1 MDCFLLSLRM
11 PYAILLLDEGSPI
24 TGAIF
29 LLKAIP
35 VVLMYGAAFYFLLH
49 NRRTSES
56 KPVGVMLAI
65 ALAAIGI
72 RIWPEDRLY
81 VEYSYS
87 ALFAAVL
94 LFLPLLTAAMVY
106 FFARNSPRD

>member
-1 MDCFLLSLRM
+1 M

-49 NRRTSES
+49 NRRMSES
-56 KPVGVMLAI
+56 KPVGVMLALV
-65 ALAAIGI
+65 LAGIGI

-81 VEYSYS
+81 EEYSYS
-87 ALFAAVL
+87 ALFAAGL
-94 LFLPLLTAAMVY
+94 LFLPLLAAAWVY
-106 FFARNSPRD
+106 LFTQNSPRE